1 MHVFIKNSFQT
12 EVKTKANSRS
22 SLNTPELGSL
32 IWLWEFYKT
41 YTLWSN
47 TDGNPLVE
55 DQNDQV
61 TKDAKQK
68 QNLEKENGYHGKNY
82 KEIMCITKKGNLI
95 KSSFIKYKNVVKRKI
110 KSTTRKPWEIPIRN
124 STYNK
129 QIA

>member
-41 YTLWSN
+41 YTLRSN

-82 KEIMCITKKGNLI
+82 KEIMCIINKGNLI
-95 KSSFIKYKNVVKRKI
+95 KSSFIK
-110 KSTTRKPWEIPIRN
+110 
-124 STYNK
+124 
-129 QIA
+129 